1 MSDTLQKMAIALADV
16 ENELMRRRHEHNTQP
31 SDEFMSIFDGDD
43 EDLDEDDLDGD
54 FDDEDDDNED
64 D

>member
-43 EDLDEDDLDGD
+43 DEADEDD
-54 FDDEDDDNED
+54 FDVDIYDEDGDNED
-64 D
+64 